1 MHHSHLDIG
10 YTHPQPLIMELQKD
24 YIDQALNLC
33 LSTADYPEEAKFRW
47 TVEATYPLLRWLE
60 DTSSKKIDLFTELAK
75 TGQIGITALPMHT
88 TPLCNSDQLVRLLH
102 PVKRLR
108 EMLGIPIRTAIN
120 HDVNG
125 QPWPLSQVLLDAG
138 VEFYITG
145 INIHFGG
152 IPFPRPLV
160 FYWETPDKRK
170 LLTFLGEHY
179 SLFSQFFHTSQ
190 ADTKLMHQGIQEYVE
205 RLEVNGYPYDF
216 IYLTATN
223 PPLFD
228 NNCPDPQLPDLIRK
242 YNEEG
247 HEYIVRFVT
256 PEQLYEK
263 IRERIDEKDIPV
275 HAGDWT
281 DYWNF
286 GSGSSARETRLNR
299 KTKETVKKAEFLEAW
314 QGSPGKR
321 YDNIKRK
328 TLWNMILFDEH
339 TWGAAHSITD
349 PEDTEAR
356 SQRIHKSRMAYQAA
370 DLSAYLLGKQM
381 EKLANNPL
389 QSTEPEGL
397 VVVNFSNYPQQVE
410 LKLPED
416 MLEKGRHLSDLRIK
430 QFLPYAKD
438 GFKKV
443 RSFGKV
449 DLAPYSW
456 KKIPFKELKKWGTE
470 VENAVDDIRIQD
482 GVIDTPFYTMTFDP
496 KTGRI
501 LQLFDKKRKW
511 AMVDE
516 TSPWTFFE
524 WVRESIDARKNIEHR
539 STFFPRDI
547 DLGNKNISVWNHDW
561 KSKREGAFRVSR
573 WDIKQESDLIVFEM
587 ELEGPGIK
595 GLTQRIVFSRL
606 HPKIEM
612 EAIIFKED
620 VRTPE
625 STYFAFPLNLQE
637 DWRCHYDTAGMFVE
651 LEKEQMGDVSKDWIT
666 VDQTVSIYDGEKGVT
681 LACPDAPLVQVGDFN
696 FGKESKTLPRKKNPL
711 LLAWPMNNYWD
722 TNFWVSQPGLI
733 RFKYVL
739 EPFEQF
745 DPEKAHE
752 LGVFATDPIEMNVA
766 VHCPAQE
773 EGRFFEFSGDG
784 VIPLYIKP
792 SQDRKGVVVT
802 VRNLTKVEK
811 SCACKVPGK
820 TIRSAFLVDSLEEK
834 MEELLVMDN
843 QVRLDVVGGGL
854 VHIYIRTEG

>member
-1 MHHSHLDIG
+1 
-10 YTHPQPLIMELQKD
+10 
-24 YIDQALNLC
+24 
-33 LSTADYPEEAKFRW
+33 
-47 TVEATYPLLRWLE
+47 
-60 DTSSKKIDLFTELAK
+60 
-75 TGQIGITALPMHT
+75 
-88 TPLCNSDQLVRLLH
+88 
-102 PVKRLR
+102 
-108 EMLGIPIRTAIN
+108 
-120 HDVNG
+120 
-125 QPWPLSQVLLDAG
+125 
-138 VEFYITG
+138 
-145 INIHFGG
+145 
-152 IPFPRPLV
+152 
-160 FYWETPDKRK
+160 
-170 LLTFLGEHY
+170 
-179 SLFSQFFHTSQ
+179 
-190 ADTKLMHQGIQEYVE
+190 
-205 RLEVNGYPYDF
+205 
-216 IYLTATN
+216 
-223 PPLFD
+223 
-228 NNCPDPQLPDLIRK
+228 
-242 YNEEG
+242 
-247 HEYIVRFVT
+247 
-256 PEQLYEK
+256 
-263 IRERIDEKDIPV
+263 
-275 HAGDWT
+275 
-281 DYWNF
+281 
-286 GSGSSARETRLNR
+286 
-299 KTKETVKKAEFLEAW
+299 
-314 QGSPGKR
+314 
-321 YDNIKRK
+321 
-328 TLWNMILFDEH
+328 MILFDEH

-397 VVVNFSNYPQQVE
+397 VVVNFSNYPQQVD
-410 LKLPED
+410 LKLPEE

-449 DLAPYSW
+449 ELAPYSW
-456 KKIPFKELKKWGTE
+456 KKIPFKELKKRGTE
-470 VENAVDDIRIQD
+470 DENAVDDIRIQD

-501 LQLFDKKRKW
+501 LQLFDKKMKW

-524 WVRESIDARKNIEHR
+524 WVRESIDARKNIENR

-573 WDIKQESDLIVFEM
+573 WDIKQESDRIVFVM

-625 STYFAFPLNLQE
+625 SIYFAFPLNLQE

-651 LEKEQMGDVSKDWIT
+651 LEKEQMGDVSKDWFT

-722 TNFWVSQPGLI
+722 TNFWVSQPGLV

-792 SQDRKGVVVT
+792 SQDRKGVIVT

-834 MEELLVMDN
+834 MEELPVMDN